1 MENQPSR
8 KLTIEDLLGIKDDK
22 QNETSHKYEIENNQ
36 KKYSLK
42 QKCKP

>member
-1 MENQPSR
+1 MDNQSTR
-8 KLTIEDLLGIKDDK
+8 KLTIEDLLGINNTK

-36 KKYSLK
+36 KKYSRK